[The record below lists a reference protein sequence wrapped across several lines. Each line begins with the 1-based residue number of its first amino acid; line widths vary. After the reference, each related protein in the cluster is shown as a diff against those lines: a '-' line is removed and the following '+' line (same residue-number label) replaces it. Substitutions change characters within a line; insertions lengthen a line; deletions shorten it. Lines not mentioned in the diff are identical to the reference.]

1 MRHPT
6 CVASVAACEGG
17 RLQLVPRFRTDETLS
32 SWLERFAGGYG
43 MTVRDF
49 TQWVGY
55 RQSQPYE
62 GLSRIDLD
70 IDPPADL
77 APVLSRV
84 SGLTAQVIEA
94 QRMIPDSTLL
104 PHLRRTYCAQCWA
117 EEGPYRRREWASSWS
132 LVCTHHGRL
141 LAEKPP
147 PRPPFEP
154 DHEQSWLPFYRARQS
169 WQDTGLAW
177 QGERWRRIC
186 AALGVEPHTE
196 FLRARLWFRGL
207 QMLADRV
214 IPQRRPSES
223 SKIFPGGSTNLN
235 STLNTAPSTD
245 WCIKRD
251 LVLYASMRFRDRSL
265 LQALDEAIPTS
276 QLLQDR
282 VSGDLCIL
290 VAPQVGYDIRLFA
303 AVVAMHLWE
312 RLAGQPWRCGHS
324 LKLERFFESQSR
336 GHDEDWWLEKR
347 LRQWSACRQ
356 AAGRQLFHRQDPWV
370 LPPPWERCR
379 EVCLR
384 FESGVVIGTRGR
396 QLPAH
401 WRCRWVE
408 GKDYGIAG
416 RPGVASG
423 YGRVRKIVY

>member
-49 TQWVGY
+49 TQWLGY

-235 STLNTAPSTD
+235 STLNTAPALIGASNAISCSTPRCGFVIARCFRLWTRRSPHHNFSRTESAATCAYSWPRRSVMTHD
-245 WCIKRD
+245 SLPPWLPCTCGSVWR
-251 LVLYASMRFRDRSL
+251 ASR
-265 LQALDEAIPTS
+265 
-276 QLLQDR
+276 
-282 VSGDLCIL
+282 G
-290 VAPQVGYDIRLFA
+290 A
-303 AVVAMHLWE
+303 AV
-312 RLAGQPWRCGHS
+312 
-324 LKLERFFESQSR
+324 
-336 GHDEDWWLEKR
+336 
-347 LRQWSACRQ
+347 
-356 AAGRQLFHRQDPWV
+356 
-370 LPPPWERCR
+370 
-379 EVCLR
+379 
-384 FESGVVIGTRGR
+384 TR
-396 QLPAH
+396 
-401 WRCRWVE
+401 
-408 GKDYGIAG
+408 
-416 RPGVASG
+416 
-423 YGRVRKIVY
+423 